1 MNYSIYQEKLIHQLA
16 EEKIRCL
23 YDDRQRL
30 KDRLSESQ
38 AAKIDSDIKELQE
51 LSYQS
56 RLNRQINV

>member
-16 EEKIRCL
+16 EEKIRSL
-23 YDDRQRL
+23 YDDRQCL

-38 AAKIDSDIKELQE
+38 AAKINSEIKELQE

-56 RLNRQINV
+56 RLNRQINI

>member
-1 MNYSIYQEKLIHQLA
+1 MNYTTDQEKLIHQLA
-16 EEKIRCL
+16 EEKIRSL
-23 YDDRQRL
+23 YDERQRL

-38 AAKIDSDIKELQE
+38 AMNINSEIKELQE